1 MQVPATIFREYD
13 IRGTVGD
20 QLTGEVAHAIGKAFA
35 TLAAERLGRAPR
47 IAVGRDNRPS
57 GADFAANVLS
67 GIEDAGALA
76 LFVGM
81 VPTPALY
88 FATHTLKVDGGL
100 QVTGSHNPPQFNGFK
115 MVLSGDAIAGDD
127 IQALYQLIA
136 QDRLERG
143 SGTKQTDDGVL
154 AAYRAAIVKRNT
166 PLARRVKVVAD
177 CGNGVTSLVA
187 IETLRELGCDVVPLF
202 AESDGTFP
210 HHHPDPT
217 VLENLR
223 DLQAAVPREGAEL
236 GIAFDGDGDRI
247 GAGGEQ
253 GG

>member
-88 FATHTLKVDGGL
+88 FATHTLTVDGGL
-100 QVTGSHNPPQFNGFK
+100 QAHGSHNPPPPCPRTCTTCKPPCAGRRPS
-115 MVLSGDAIAGDD
+115 SGSRSTATAI
-127 IQALYQLIA
+127 
-136 QDRLERG
+136 G
-143 SGTKQTDDGVL
+143 SGRWTSRGASCSATSCWCCWV
-154 AAYRAAIVKRNT
+154 ATWRAAW
-166 PLARRVKVVAD
+166 AR
-177 CGNGVTSLVA
+177 G
-187 IETLRELGCDVVPLF
+187 TL
-202 AESDGTFP
+202 
-210 HHHPDPT
+210 
-217 VLENLR
+217 
-223 DLQAAVPREGAEL
+223 
-236 GIAFDGDGDRI
+236 
-247 GAGGEQ
+247 
-253 GG
+253 

>member
-88 FATHTLKVDGGL
+88 FATHTRTADGGV
-100 QVTGSHNPPQFNGFK
+100 QVTGSHNPPAFNGFK
-115 MVLSGDAIAGDD
+115 MVLEGGAIHGEDIKLLHRMILEDRTPDRAGGARKTHGDVLGGYRKGIVARDGP
-127 IQALYQLIA
+127 LP
-136 QDRLERG
+136 RRG
-143 SGTKQTDDGVL
+143 EGGGGVGGRG
-154 AAYRAAIVKRNT
+154 AA
-166 PLARRVKVVAD
+166 P
-177 CGNGVTSLVA
+177 
-187 IETLRELGCDVVPLF
+187 
-202 AESDGTFP
+202 
-210 HHHPDPT
+210 
-217 VLENLR
+217 
-223 DLQAAVPREGAEL
+223 
-236 GIAFDGDGDRI
+236 
-247 GAGGEQ
+247 GAGGAPPPARRRR
-253 GG
+253 GT

>member
-1 MQVPATIFREYD
+1 MQVPATIFREDD

-88 FATHTLKVDGGL
+88 FATHTLTVDGGL
-100 QVTGSHNPPQFNGFK
+100 QVTGSHNPPAVNGFK
-115 MVLSGDAIAGDD
+115 MVLEGGAIHGED
-127 IQALYQLIA
+127 IKLLHRMILE
-136 QDRLERG
+136 DR
-143 SGTKQTDDGVL
+143 
-154 AAYRAAIVKRNT
+154 T
-166 PLARRVKVVAD
+166 P
-177 CGNGVTSLVA
+177 
-187 IETLRELGCDVVPLF
+187 
-202 AESDGTFP
+202 
-210 HHHPDPT
+210 
-217 VLENLR
+217 
-223 DLQAAVPREGAEL
+223 
-236 GIAFDGDGDRI
+236 DR
-247 GAGGEQ
+247 AGGAPEEHGRVL
-253 GG
+253 GGRPKAVGAPHGPLPPARDGGGG

>member
-88 FATHTLKVDGGL
+88 FATHTLTVDGGL
-100 QVTGSHNPPQFNGFK
+100 QVTGSHNPPAFNGFK
-115 MVLSGDAIAGDD
+115 MVLEGGAIHGED
-127 IQALYQLIA
+127 IKLLHRMILE
-136 QDRLERG
+136 DRTPDRSEEHTSELQSLAYLVCRLLLEKKKKKRKTADI
-143 SGTKQTDDGVL
+143 S
-154 AAYRAAIVKRNT
+154 AA
-166 PLARRVKVVAD
+166 
-177 CGNGVTSLVA
+177 
-187 IETLRELGCDVVPLF
+187 
-202 AESDGTFP
+202 
-210 HHHPDPT
+210 
-217 VLENLR
+217 
-223 DLQAAVPREGAEL
+223 
-236 GIAFDGDGDRI
+236 
-247 GAGGEQ
+247 
-253 GG
+253 